1 MKKQLLLLSMIG
13 LLTLAGCGDVNQQ
26 KGDNGEQII
35 VKIGDQ
41 NYTANDLFENYSSTS
56 TGASQYY
63 NAVYDVL
70 VNVVQPITENIKS
83 NVNTKMD
90 QFLKSVEDAAT
101 ENGTSKATEQSKKLE
116 SEGVEDLAELEEV
129 YTLAEKKT
137 AYEDKFYENNK
148 NSTLLAEYINYYAP
162 YHIRHIL
169 AKTNSGD
176 SLYDG
181 TIDKDAATKVANIVI
196 ALANDKQSFNTI
208 ASSYSDDYS
217 VEDDV
222 TAGPRYDSVG
232 IMTTTTSFV
241 NEFKYAIYQYDSLYN
256 TAATANVTAY
266 NERQAT
272 RKIGNTDYEGSS
284 LIPSDVD
291 TNYLK
296 SKLHRIDYSVF
307 TDLKEYASITT
318 DSLKTEYKED
328 KYLPRNI
335 LFNDELN
342 NHALGVITRGKTGK
356 GNRFWHIDGLSASND
371 SKDDVLCDE
380 AKRPI
385 LVTRAGSGSG
395 DSGYQGIHFIIIQ
408 KSPFVKTGSS
418 ELLAELESYYD
429 IKAREN
435 NVADSYVNF
444 IDSTSESIYDKR
456 SKVIETDVKGFDSYM
471 SYRIYEQALK
481 EAKEKGTIK
490 FGKVNDKSID
500 SIIESYLNANRTSAA
515 YSAKETYEESWTS
528 YIRLLKAQDQ
538 QSALKVSSSEN
549 YLGIKGYLKVGGR

>member
-35 VKIGDQ
+35 VKIGDK

-70 VNVVQPITENIKS
+70 INVVQPITENIKS
-83 NVNTKMD
+83 NVNAKMD
-90 QFLKSVEDAAT
+90 QFLQSVESAAN

-137 AYEDKFYENNK
+137 AYEDKFYEKNK
-148 NSTLLAEYINYYAP
+148 NSALLEEYINYYAP

-217 VEDDV
+217 VEDD
-222 TAGPRYDSVG
+222 TEGGPRYDSVG
-232 IMTTTTSFV
+232 IMSTTTSFV

-256 TAATANVTAY
+256 TAATANVTAF

-272 RKIGNTDYEGSS
+272 RKIGNTDYKGSS
-284 LIPSDVD
+284 LIPNVD
-291 TNYLK
+291 KEYLK
-296 SKLHRIDYSVF
+296 SQEINRIEYSVF
-307 TDLKEYASITT
+307 TDLKKYASITT

-335 LFNDELN
+335 LFNDKLN
-342 NHALGVITRGKTGK
+342 NHALGVITKGPTGT
-356 GNRFWHIDGLSASND
+356 GNRFRYIAGLSKSHSEED
-371 SKDDVLCDE
+371 KILCDE
-380 AKRPI
+380 AERPI

-408 KSPFVKTGSS
+408 KSPFVKTGTSD
-418 ELLAELESYYD
+418 LLAELKSYYD

-444 IDSTSESIYDKR
+444 IDSTSESIYEKR
-456 SKVIETDVKGFDSYM
+456 ADVIEADVKGFDSYM

-481 EAKEKGTIK
+481 EAKEKGTLD
-490 FGKVNDKSID
+490 FGKINDKSIET
-500 SIIESYLNANRTSAA
+500 IIESYLNANRTSAA
-515 YSAKETYEESWTS
+515 YSAKESYEESWTS
-528 YIRLLKAQDQ
+528 YIRLLKAQKQ
-538 QSALKVSSSEN
+538 QSALKVSSGEN
-549 YLGIKGYLKVGGR
+549 YLGITGYLKN